1 MLEKKIKRNKNVS
14 LIFLIVLLVCI
25 LLGAPFGILNLIF
38 IIPFSIVFIYYRFLN
53 SLEEFNNMRF
63 YNVVVSDLEGKEL
76 NFYIFK
82 NKFQPVDKYDKIV
95 YKYLPM
101 SNRLKTYFDIQVDV
115 EGLETISI
123 NSELASILVGSHAYQ
138 SSFKGGK

>member
-14 LIFLIVLLVCI
+14 LLFLIVLLISVI
-25 LLGAPFGILNLIF
+25 LGAPFGIFNLIF
-38 IIPFSIVFIYYRFLN
+38 IIPLAIVFVYYRFLK
-53 SLEEFNNMRF
+53 SLDEFKNMRF

-82 NKFQPVDKYDKIV
+82 DKFQPVDKHDKIV

-138 SSFKGGK
+138 AAFKGDK